1 MYAVTSDDVYLSIK
15 KILPGSPAVF
25 FDRDGTLCKD
35 IGYLNTYDDLEIF
48 YDVSMV
54 KLLKEKGFKL
64 IGVSNQSGIAR
75 GLIKEDFV
83 REVNKIFID
92 RYSFDDFYYCPHHPA
107 EHCPCRKPEPGMLLR
122 ARVKHGIDLKRSFVV
137 GDKEADMILARAVGA
152 KGIFVKTGQD
162 KESLS
167 ADYTAKDLKEAADF
181 IIRNYKES

>member
-1 MYAVTSDDVYLSIK
+1 MHAITSDDVYLGIK
-15 KILPGSPAVF
+15 KILPSKPAIF

-35 IGYLNTYDDLEIF
+35 VGYLSKYDDLQIF
-48 YDVSMV
+48 RDIDDV
-54 KLLKEKGFKL
+54 KFLKERGFKL

-83 REVNKIFID
+83 REVNKIFIE
-92 RYSFDDFYYCPHHPA
+92 RYDFDDFYFCPHHPA

-122 ARVKHGIDLKRSFVV
+122 ARAKHGIDLKRSFVV

-167 ADYTAKDLKEAADF
+167 ADYAARDLREAVDF
-181 IIRNYKES
+181 IIRDHRGS